1 MKTFKDFMTE
11 APTFQH
17 ADNPALST
25 AGGFADPAV
34 IMKINALMG
43 HIIKEDQLDPMGAV
57 SQIRNSLSKLGLT
70 FDQVK
75 PFTEENGEI
84 ELPLTLFGGRFGKDG
99 DTPYDQFL
107 EDDGLSHMVEG
118 GLKLTIKYEKTEHNA
133 CRMRAEIK

>member
-1 MKTFKDFMTE
+1 MTE
-11 APTFQH
+11 APTFQ
-17 ADNPALST
+17 PAENSA

-43 HIIKEDQLDPMGAV
+43 QIIKEDQVDSMGAIG
-57 SQIRNSLSKLGLT
+57 QIRNSLSKIGLT

-75 PFTEENGEI
+75 PFTEAKGEI
-84 ELPLTLFGGRFGKDG
+84 ILPLTLFGGRFGKDG

-107 EDDGLSHMVEG
+107 EDDGLSHVVEG
-118 GLKLTIKYEKTEHNA
+118 GLKLHISYEKTEHNA